1 MASIRIGEDHLPG
14 FGAIQEA
21 WGILISILGGCY
33 LQAFLM
39 LLRHGGG
46 GAAAFQ
52 TNRGCFGKEIFDS
65 NILLLFYKI
74 K

>member
-1 MASIRIGEDHLPG
+1 MGSLHDIDFK
-14 FGAIQEA
+14 FGQVFFK
-21 WGILISILGGCY
+21 
-33 LQAFLM
+33 AFLM

-46 GAAAFQ
+46 GAAGFQ
-52 TNRGCFGKEIFDS
+52 TNRECFVKDIFDS